1 MKICIIVLLI
11 INLILVS
18 YLINKKRQVK
28 DICRQLWF
36 FREKD
41 SNLLISC
48 GDRKGGMGELA
59 DELNL
64 LAEKIRATNNFNK
77 EKEKNLAEI
86 YTNLSHDIRTPLT
99 SLYGYFQLLQECDSE
114 EDKARYISIIQE
126 RIDSLNDML
135 DELFTYTKLKN
146 HGYQLELSPV
156 NYTKI
161 IKGIIL
167 SYYEEWTKQDIR
179 PEISICDDVIY
190 IMAEENAIKRTIQN
204 IIKNVL
210 EHGTKRII
218 IDLAKEDSLVHLK
231 ISNCVNNPEEIDI
244 HRVFER
250 FYKGDKARGKTSS
263 GLGLSIAYGFVKKMN
278 GDIFAS
284 LDGDIFT
291 IHVKFKVLEL

>member
-11 INLILVS
+11 INLILVI

-28 DICRQLWF
+28 SICRQLWF
-36 FREKD
+36 YREKD

-64 LAEKIRATNNFNK
+64 LAEKIRATNNLNK
-77 EKEKNLAEI
+77 ENEKNLAEI

-99 SLYGYFQLLQECDSE
+99 SLYGYFQLLQECDKE

-146 HGYQLELSPV
+146 HGYQLELTPV

-161 IKGIIL
+161 IKEIIL

-179 PEISICDDVIY
+179 PEISICDDVLY
-190 IMAEENAIKRTIQN
+190 IMGEENSIKRTIQN
-204 IIKNVL
+204 IVKNVL

-218 IDLAKEDSLVHLK
+218 IDLAKEDSKAHLK

-244 HRVFER
+244 SRVFER
-250 FYKGDKARGKTSS
+250 FYKGDEARGRTSS
-263 GLGLSIAYGFVKKMN
+263 GLGLSIAYGFVEKMN

-291 IHVKFKVLEL
+291 IHVKFDALEL